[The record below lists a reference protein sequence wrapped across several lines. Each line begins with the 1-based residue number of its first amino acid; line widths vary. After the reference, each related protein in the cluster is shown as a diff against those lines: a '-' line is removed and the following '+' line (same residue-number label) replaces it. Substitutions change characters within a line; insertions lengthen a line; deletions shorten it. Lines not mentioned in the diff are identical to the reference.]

1 MNKLK
6 RSKIGGTM
14 LNIKLP
20 DIKFKFPRLK
30 MNDIEDVGELK
41 VDIEKIKEKQE
52 RQEKIKKGEHYKPT
66 RYKTIKDIYRH
77 SMECFAE
84 EVFILDKDN
93 PKDEKFKEWTYREFG
108 NDVEA
113 LGTAL
118 ISRYNVKDERI
129 VIIGENQYGWYVS
142 YMAALIGAG
151 IAVPVDKE
159 LPENEIENV
168 VNRSRAAVV
177 IYSAKK
183 KEEIKK
189 IKDNLPTVKY
199 FIQMQSNDK
208 LKGRDVGLNT
218 VIREGKEL
226 IKKGKNSLMDVEID
240 PEEFKALFFTSGTT
254 SNAKGVMVN
263 NRNLAENINA
273 VSAYVQLS
281 TSDRLFS
288 VLPLHHTYESSI
300 GFLLPFAMG
309 CSIAVCQGLRY
320 ILPNIQETQPT
331 AIIAVPALIESIYK
345 NIQKNIAKS
354 KKEALV
360 ASLMHMT
367 NALKGAGIDVKR
379 KVFKEIYQSL
389 GGKLRIIVSA
399 AAPIDKKVGKW
410 FQDLGILFLQG
421 YGLTETAPI
430 TAVTPEFDTRVGSA
444 GKTIICAKT
453 MVDQPNENGEGEI
466 LINSSTLMMGYYEDE
481 EATKEVIERDEHGE
495 RWFHSGDV
503 GYIDKDG
510 YIYITGR
517 IKNVIV
523 TQNGKNIYPE
533 ELENLLEK
541 IDEIKECMVYGKE
554 VEGEQELIVTARVIP
569 DEDKI
574 IELYG
579 KKTDKEIYD
588 IIWNK
593 IKELNK
599 TLTSY
604 KAIKGLEMKD
614 GEFIKTTTLKIK
626 RFVEIKEGKIKTIE

>member
-1 MNKLK
+1 
-6 RSKIGGTM
+6 M

-93 PKDEKFKEWTYREFG
+93 PKDEKFREWTYREFG

-503 GYIDKDG
+503 GLWGAEQNTVI
-510 YIYITGR
+510 I
-517 IKNVIV
+517 NVIV

-604 KAIKGLEMKD
+604 KAIKGLEIKD
-614 GEFIKTTTLKIK
+614 AEFIKTTTLKIK
-626 RFVEIKEGKIKTIE
+626 RFVEIKEGKIKTIA